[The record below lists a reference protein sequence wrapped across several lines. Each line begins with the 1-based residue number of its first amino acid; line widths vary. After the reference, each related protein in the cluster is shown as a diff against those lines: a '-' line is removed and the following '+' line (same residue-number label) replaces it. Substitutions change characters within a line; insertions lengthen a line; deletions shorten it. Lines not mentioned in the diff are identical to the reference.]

1 MKRRLLKNA
10 FANLSKGGAG
20 AVVAMVLPPI
30 LVRHMPLAAYAVWIL
45 ILQVVGYLGYLDF
58 GLQTAVGRYIA
69 FANET
74 KDADLRDGVFST
86 AVVGLAIAALLGLA
100 VIAAAAAAC
109 RIIFPSI
116 PLALVPPMRIAIL
129 IVGFSV
135 ALGLPASAWNGIFVG
150 LQRYEIPAI
159 TTGTGKLLSAAG
171 LIWAALTGKSLVVM
185 ATIVAAT
192 NLFSYALQ
200 LGAVRRIASNIRF
213 RFELITRSM
222 IRELW
227 EYCLSLTVW
236 SFGML
241 LVGGLSLVLV
251 GRFQF
256 SAVAPYGISAALIAF
271 LAGLQNAIFGVLI
284 PHAAGLHA
292 NRDSKAIGELL
303 IKTTKLGVL
312 LLLLTGL
319 PLIVFASPIVG
330 AWIGPQF
337 AQIGGSILSILVFG
351 HLVRLVATPYA
362 TILIG
367 TGQQRLV
374 LVSPLMEGVS
384 NLSASVFL
392 GLKYGVIGVAWGTLI
407 GAAVGVLMHVVY
419 NIPRTRQS
427 IDVSQ
432 FRFVRDGVMIPAACG
447 APVVAALFL
456 SSLGNLAAKQA
467 LRPCLL
473 LSCLACAVLIAR
485 IASTKRGLHLATSIP
500 SC

>member
-1 MKRRLLKNA
+1 
-10 FANLSKGGAG
+10 
-20 AVVAMVLPPI
+20 MVLPPI

-69 FANET
+69 FADEK

-86 AVVGLAIAALLGLA
+86 AVIGLAIAALLGFA
-100 VIAAAAAAC
+100 VILVAAAAC
-109 RIIFPSI
+109 RLIFPSI
-116 PLALVPPMRIAIL
+116 PVALGPPMRIAIL

-159 TTGTGKLLSAAG
+159 TTGTCKLLSAAG
-171 LIWAALTGKSLVVM
+171 LIWAALTGKSLVFM
-185 ATIVAAT
+185 AMIVAAA

-200 LGAVRRIASNIRF
+200 FGAVRRVASNIRF
-213 RFELITRSM
+213 RVELITRSM

-227 EYCLSLTVW
+227 EYCFSLTVW

-241 LVGGLSLVLV
+241 LVGGLSLILV

-256 SAVAPYGISAALIAF
+256 SAVAPYGISATLIAF

-292 NRDSKAIGELL
+292 NQDSKAIGNLL

-337 AQIGGSILSILVFG
+337 AQIGGSILTILVFG
-351 HLVRLVATPYA
+351 HLVRLIGTPYA

-374 LVSPLMEGVS
+374 LISPLMEGVS
-384 NLSASVFL
+384 NLVASVLL
-392 GLKYGVIGVAWGTLI
+392 GLKYGAIGVAWGTLI
-407 GAAVGVLMHVVY
+407 GAVVGMLTHVVY

-432 FRFVRDGVMIPAACG
+432 YRFIRDGVIIPAACG
-447 APVVAALFL
+447 APVVAALLLSFL
-456 SSLGNLAAKQA
+456 GSLAAKRA
-467 LRPCLL
+467 LQPCLL
-473 LSCLACAVLIAR
+473 LSCLACVILIVRTAGSWR
-485 IASTKRGLHLATSIP
+485 QLRLATSI
-500 SC
+500 SGG